1 MSEELK
7 IAIVG
12 CGGITPYYAS
22 VYAAF
27 EWARVTVC
35 VDADLAKAQETA
47 AQFPNPAEIVATT
60 DFNEALGAN
69 VNVVSINTPNHL
81 HCEQSIA
88 ALEAGKHLLLQKPV
102 AANLE
107 DAEAIER
114 AAEIAAEKGIISG
127 LYLSYFEQPL
137 VYDLQT
143 MIRGK
148 WFGDI
153 AHLYARLMHKGGLR
167 WSQEALDGQKNWR
180 GSVAQTGGGC
190 FIQLAVHSFHI
201 FEWMLDSRIVRA
213 TAVMKNLYCKGLEG
227 EDLACAILE
236 FESGAI
242 ATVETAWCAAA
253 EQISVHGTRG
263 SAEYI
268 NNRLLMLSG
277 DVGDFTGEIIN
288 YKVPNESIFL
298 APGSAFVVQN
308 QEIIAPRLD
317 DVANPHN
324 QQKLFLEAVRDKQK
338 PFVSIAA
345 GIDDLRVVKAV
356 YESARTGKSVEV
368 ERKGLAT
375 NKHEKAR
382 KG

>member
-1 MSEELK
+1 MNEELK

-22 VYAAF
+22 VYEAF
-27 EWARVTVC
+27 DWSKVTVC
-35 VDADLAKAQETA
+35 VDADLSKAQETA
-47 AQFPNPAEIVATT
+47 AKFANHAEIVATT
-60 DFNEALGAN
+60 DFNEALSSN
-69 VNVVSINTPNHL
+69 VNVVSINTPNHV
-81 HCEQSIA
+81 HREQSIA

-102 AANLE
+102 AANLA

-114 AAEIAAEKGIISG
+114 AAEIAAAKGVISG

-137 VYDLQT
+137 VYDLRT
-143 MIRGK
+143 MIRQN

-153 AHLYARLMHKGGLR
+153 AHFYARLMHKGGLR
-167 WSQEALDGQKNWR
+167 WSQEALDGQKSWR
-180 GSVAQTGGGC
+180 GSIAQTGGGC
-190 FIQLAVHSFHI
+190 FIQLGVHSFHI
-201 FEWMLDSRIVRA
+201 FEWLIESRITRVS
-213 TAVMKNLYCKGLEG
+213 AVTKRLFCKGLEG
-227 EDLACAILE
+227 EDLATAVLE

-242 ATVETAWCAAA
+242 ATIETAWCAAA

-263 SAEYI
+263 SAEYL

-277 DVGDFTGEIIN
+277 DAGDFAGEIVD

-317 DVANPHN
+317 DVTNPHN
-324 QQKLFLEAVRDKQK
+324 QQKLFLEAVRDKRQ

-345 GIDDLRVVKAV
+345 GVDDLRVVAAV
-356 YESARTGKSVEV
+356 YESARTGRSVEV
-368 ERKGLAT
+368 KR
-375 NKHEKAR
+375 N
-382 KG
+382 